1 MSVVSAILDSI
12 QEAEGGYWDD
22 PWGGPT
28 QFGITQR
35 TLDNLHKMYG
45 SELNALPSD
54 VKDLTHEEARLIIEM
69 YYVRRNRTHEL
80 PAPLNMLVSHG
91 VVMAW
96 DDIIKIMQNALGV
109 KADGL
114 IGPKTLAAANKLS
127 ALELL
132 TLTHRVVLEFLR
144 TRRSVL
150 QQSYDNR
157 FAKALKYT
165 K

>member
-1 MSVVSAILDSI
+1 MPVVSAILDSI
-12 QEAEGGYWDD
+12 QEAEGEYWDD

-28 QFGITQR
+28 KYGITQR
-35 TLDNLHKMYG
+35 TLNNLHDQYG
-45 SELNALPSD
+45 RELDALPTD
-54 VKDLTHEEARLIIEM
+54 VKDLTSEEARMIIEL

-132 TLTHRVVLEFLR
+132 TVTHRVVLEFLR
-144 TRRSVL
+144 SRRPVL
-150 QQSYDNR
+150 QKSYDNR
-157 FAKALKYT
+157 FAKALQYIY
-165 K
+165 